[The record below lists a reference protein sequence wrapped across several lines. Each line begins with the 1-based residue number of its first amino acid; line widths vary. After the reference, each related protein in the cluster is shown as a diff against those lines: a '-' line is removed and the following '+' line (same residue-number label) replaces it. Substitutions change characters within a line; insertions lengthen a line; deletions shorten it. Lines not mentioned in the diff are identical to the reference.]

1 MTDSKIREKASAI
14 IEWLA
19 SDECHGLNGGEFV
32 EAVGRLLLEHKL
44 PIDHV
49 AFYIRAL
56 NPTLFGRSIVWAPGE
71 PVSTFD
77 LQHGEKLLKEVQEG
91 PLGHVASTREWLVL
105 RRDDPRW
112 GALETLFK
120 SGLTN
125 LCIAPMAHGIEER
138 SISAVSFG
146 TSQTAGVLKGQFG
159 SVPTGPSG
167 DTKRR

>member
-1 MTDSKIREKASAI
+1 MTHSKIREKASAI

-32 EAVGRLLLEHKL
+32 EALGRLLLEHKL
-44 PIDHV
+44 PIDHI

-56 NPTLFGRSIVWAPGE
+56 NPTLFGRSIAWAPGE

-77 LQHGEKLLKEVQEG
+77 LQHGEEVLKEVQRG

-112 GALETLFK
+112 GST
-120 SGLTN
+120 
-125 LCIAPMAHGIEER
+125 
-138 SISAVSFG
+138 
-146 TSQTAGVLKGQFG
+146 
-159 SVPTGPSG
+159 
-167 DTKRR
+167 